1 MVQGACNSQETLQI
15 DQSLHWNRM
24 QYYGGE
30 NTCVKQQD
38 GICQEGQVISCLAD
52 SASRADRRGIVV
64 EPRLLNL
71 TEHKQIAGTK

>member
-1 MVQGACNSQETLQI
+1 MVQGTNAIYRILYPSTKI
-15 DQSLHWNRM
+15 DIWNRM

-38 GICQEGQVISCLAD
+38 EICTEGQVIYCLAHGAD
-52 SASRADRRGIVV
+52 RADRRGIVV

-71 TEHKQIAGTK
+71 PIHKQ